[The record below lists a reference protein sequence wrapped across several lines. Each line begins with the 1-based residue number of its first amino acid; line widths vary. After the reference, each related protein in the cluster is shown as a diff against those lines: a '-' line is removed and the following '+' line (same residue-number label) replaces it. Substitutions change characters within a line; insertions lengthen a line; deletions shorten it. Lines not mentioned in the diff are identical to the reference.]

1 MSELTLSVVQASPL
15 AYLDGGTGS
24 MLLQAALA
32 GVLTAAY
39 FFKGQWAMLKSRFQ
53 RVDNNQ
59 SSDK

>member
-1 MSELTLSVVQASPL
+1 MTDLTLSVIHGSPV

-39 FFKGQWAMLKSRFQ
+39 FLKGQWALLKTRFQ
-53 RVDNNQ
+53 RVTNRQ
-59 SSDK
+59 TSDQ